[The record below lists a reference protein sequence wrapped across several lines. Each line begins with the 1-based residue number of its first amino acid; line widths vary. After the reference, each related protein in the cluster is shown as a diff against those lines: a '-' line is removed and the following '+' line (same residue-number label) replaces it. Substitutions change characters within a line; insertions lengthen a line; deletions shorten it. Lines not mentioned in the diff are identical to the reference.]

1 MKTKNLF
8 TSLILLFITASVFGQ
23 LRDSQ
28 YKFSIKIPSNWSQK
42 SYMDGTDKVY
52 DFYSP
57 DENAAIQLRAFKYMD
72 GLTLDLLTQ
81 VYEQNY
87 LPAGTRNES
96 LENKTSSNG
105 IPGKQG
111 IYVTNY
117 NGNRVG
123 MSSFFT
129 IQNGY
134 GYVLTAIIPEAMFEQ
149 KTDEV
154 RKITQSFVIDGF
166 QKKKTPSGL
175 DGKKNFNTAFKINKI
190 ELCEQTNN
198 ANEAINPTTQFAPNS
213 REINAVIH
221 YQGKTKN
228 DLYISWVYTTQNHQ
242 ITRDAYNFTDNGGTG
257 VASLSKPNNGWPE
270 GSYEVRFEMNGKTL
284 RSIPF
289 TVVAQ
294 QNNGGGGDQN
304 SIAGRYNFISRSDGQ
319 RLVRYHYIDINA
331 NGTYTEKYEPKDSPG
346 YEGGNSGT
354 WKLNGN
360 TLRLTHQGGKIS
372 DTYEMKGTELYRT
385 TETGLTFKFRK
396 NTH

>member
-1 MKTKNLF
+1 MKNKNLF

-28 YKFSIKIPSNWSQK
+28 YKFSINIPANWSQK

-57 DENAAIQLRAFKYMD
+57 DENAAIQLRAFKSMD

-87 LPAGTRNES
+87 LPSGASKES
-96 LENKTSSNG
+96 LEDKTSSNG

-117 NGNRVG
+117 NGYRVG

-134 GYVLTAIIPEAMFEQ
+134 GYVLTAIIPETMFEQ
-149 KTDEV
+149 KSNEV
-154 RKITQSFVIDGF
+154 RKITQSFLIDGF
-166 QKKKTPSGL
+166 QKKKMPSGL

-190 ELCEQTNN
+190 ELCEQTNK
-198 ANEAINPTTQFAPNS
+198 ANEAINPTTQFTPNS

-221 YQGKTKN
+221 YQGKTSETF
-228 DLYISWVYTTQNHQ
+228 YAIWIYSSQNHE
-242 ITRDAYNFTDNGGTG
+242 ITRDAFNFTANGG
-257 VASLSKPNNGWPE
+257 VAIVSLSKPNNGWPE

-294 QNNGGGGDQN
+294 QNNGGDQN

-354 WKLNGN
+354 WRLNGN
-360 TLRLTHQGGKIS
+360 TLTLTHKGGGVT
-372 DTYEMKGTELYRT
+372 DTYEVNGNELYRST
-385 TETGLTFKFRK
+385 GMGLTFKFRK
-396 NTH
+396 NTR